1 MAFDMYKT
9 HKLADH
15 LDSEAYEHCEWAI
28 KSFYDLEL
36 KENEYGYEQNVYEVL
51 TKDQIEEI
59 DAYISLHSA
68 ENMWHEPYSLS
79 ALTRIVDQWYEEQG
93 DEDYGVGID
102 MGEPDDGA

>member
-28 KSFYDLEL
+28 QSFYDLEL
-36 KENEYGYEQNVYEVL
+36 EENEYGYEQNVYEVL
-51 TKDQIEEI
+51 NKKQIEEI

-68 ENMWHEPYSLS
+68 ENMWHEPYSLTCLNS
-79 ALTRIVDQWYEEQG
+79 IVNQWYEYHE
-93 DEDYGVGID
+93 E
-102 MGEPDDGA
+102 E

>member
-36 KENEYGYEQNVYEVL
+36 EENEYGYEQNVYEVL

-68 ENMWHEPYSLS
+68 ENKWHEPYSLS
-79 ALTRIVDQWYEEQG
+79 ALTRIVDQWYEENEDLI
-93 DEDYGVGID
+93 DE
-102 MGEPDDGA
+102 P

>member
-1 MAFDMYKT
+1 MYKT

-15 LDSEAYEHCEWAI
+15 LDSEAYDHCQWAI

-36 KENEYGYEQNVYEVL
+36 KENEYGYEQNVAEVL
-51 TKDQIEEI
+51 TKKQVDEI
-59 DAYISLHSA
+59 DAYISLHSGPDKY
-68 ENMWHEPYSLS
+68 HEPYSLS
-79 ALTRIVDQWYEEQG
+79 ALTHIVDQWYEEQG

>member
-28 KSFYDLEL
+28 SSFYDLKLE
-36 KENEYGYEQNVYEVL
+36 KNEYGYEQNVYEVL
-51 TKDQIEEI
+51 NKKQIEEI
-59 DAYISLHSA
+59 DAYISEHSA

-79 ALTRIVDQWYEEQG
+79 CLNSIVDQWYEHHEG
-93 DEDYGVGID
+93 DEGYEISF
-102 MGEPDDGA
+102 DDGA